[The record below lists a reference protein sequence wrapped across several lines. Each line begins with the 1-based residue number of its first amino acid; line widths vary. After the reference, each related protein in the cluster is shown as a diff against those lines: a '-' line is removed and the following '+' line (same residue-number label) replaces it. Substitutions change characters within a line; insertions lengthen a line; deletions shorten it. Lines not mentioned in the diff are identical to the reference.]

1 MIPFLIG
8 AAAVAVAGSTAA
20 WIFNSMTESET
31 RRHSELKSKI
41 GEYNGK
47 Y

>member
-47 Y
+47 